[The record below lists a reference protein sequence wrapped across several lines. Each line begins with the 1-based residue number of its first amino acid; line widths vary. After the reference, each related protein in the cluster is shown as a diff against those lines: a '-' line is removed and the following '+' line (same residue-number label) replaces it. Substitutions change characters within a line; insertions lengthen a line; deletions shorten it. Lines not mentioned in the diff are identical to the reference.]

1 MSMERNQSLSASTAL
16 SSSYAVLTLDG
27 TPTGAR
33 SLADRASL
41 GLAELA
47 LTSIAGGATKVTWY
61 VCRDANRD
69 QPLTDEIETDIV
81 VGSTAGA
88 GGCAATFD
96 GALLVSTGGTIYI
109 AAKLDAGTA
118 DAVARISWAV

>member
-1 MSMERNQSLSASTAL
+1 MSERNQSESASVAL
-16 SSSYAVLTLDG
+16 STSYAMLALNG
-27 TPTGAR
+27 TPSGAR
-33 SLADRASL
+33 ALADRVSL

-61 VCRDANRD
+61 VCRDLTRD

-81 VGSTAGA
+81 AGTTAGA
-88 GGCAATFD
+88 GGCAATFE
-96 GALLVSTGGTIYI
+96 GAILVSSGGTIYI

-118 DAVARISWAV
+118 DAVARVSWGV